1 MQVNFREIWYN
12 YRSEVVF
19 FIVLSAIVALS
30 TYLSQFIPEA
40 VFDNTITPIL
50 ITATVAT
57 ALIGVLLMLRR
68 NNGIKA
74 RKLFGWAL
82 LVWGLSDLVY
92 LIGWAAAPKQ
102 LMDMGATE
110 LTDYELL
117 LGNLLGWVMLLYP
130 TEALRPGWLTWK
142 TALWQLLPMCALVGL
157 DYIIPLNLSP
167 VIALYPYVLLL
178 LLFTHM
184 RAYRIWCEENY
195 STLDDI
201 DVRWIIRY
209 CCMLILVGVNYV
221 YMCYSHDHTRG
232 FTQQW
237 FVVFMMI
244 YSIEQIL
251 FRKDPWEGIKVE
263 SGELRDERNNR
274 SNECEIRSRLV
285 ESESVCQE
293 EANSQEPIANSLQ
306 RKALEHW
313 MRETKPYL
321 NPDFQLIDLRAVLP
335 MNRTYLSRF
344 LRDEFGCTFYQFVN
358 KYRIEEAKR
367 LMTEQPDLKIEDVA
381 IKSGFSSRSSF
392 TQTFTK
398 ETGFSPREW
407 NQKYHPA

>member
-1 MQVNFREIWYN
+1 MHVNFREIWYN

-19 FIVLSAIVALS
+19 FLILCAIVALS
-30 TYLSQFIPEA
+30 TYLSQFIPET

-50 ITATVAT
+50 ITVTVTIAFVG
-57 ALIGVLLMLRR
+57 AWVLFRR
-68 NNGIKA
+68 SGGIKA

-82 LVWGLSDLVY
+82 LVWGVSDLVY
-92 LIGWAAAPKQ
+92 LIGWTAAPHQ
-102 LMDMGATE
+102 VMDMGATQ

-117 LGNLLGWVMLLYP
+117 LGNVLGWVMLLYP

-142 TALWQLLPMCALVGL
+142 TALWQLLPMFALVGL
-157 DYIIPLNLSP
+157 DNCLPVHLSP
-167 VIALYPYVLLL
+167 IIACYPYVLLMF
-178 LLFTHM
+178 LFTHM

-201 DVRWIIRY
+201 DVRWLIRY

-237 FVVFMMI
+237 FVVFMMF

-251 FRKDPWEGIKVE
+251 FRKDPWEGVKPSVF
-263 SGELRDERNNR
+263 R
-274 SNECEIRSRLV
+274 SQPSA
-285 ESESVCQE
+285 ESEES
-293 EANSQEPIANSLQ
+293 NSQQDDNPSNGAANKHGVEKLLQ
-306 RKALEHW
+306 W
-313 MRETKPYL
+313 MTIEKPYL
-321 NPDFQLIDLRAVLP
+321 NPDFQLMDLRAVLP

-367 LMTEQPDLKIEDVA
+367 IMTEQPDLKMADVA
-381 IKSGFSSRSSF
+381 KQCGFSSQSVF
-392 TQTFTK
+392 AQTFSR
-398 ETGFSPREW
+398 ETGMSPREW
-407 NQKYHPA
+407 RCEGMKE

>member
-102 LMDMGATE
+102 LMDMGASD
-110 LTDYELL
+110 LTGYEML
-117 LGNLLGWVMLLYP
+117 LGNLLGWMMLLYP
-130 TEALRPGWLTWK
+130 TEALRPGWMTWK
-142 TALWQLLPMCALVGL
+142 IAMWQLLPMCALVGL
-157 DYIIPLNLSP
+157 DYLIPLNLSP

-178 LLFTHM
+178 LLFSHM
-184 RAYRIWCEENY
+184 HAYQVWCEENY

-209 CCMLILVGVNYV
+209 SLMLILIGVNYV
-221 YMCYSHDHTRG
+221 YICYSHDHTRG

-251 FRKDPWEGIKVE
+251 YRKDPWEGVKSERVNE
-263 SGELRDERNNR
+263 LTNEGKGLPVTGEDLNSPQDDKREAIN
-274 SNECEIRSRLV
+274 
-285 ESESVCQE
+285 SES
-293 EANSQEPIANSLQ
+293 AQ
-306 RKALEHW
+306 RLTRW

-321 NPDFQLIDLRAVLP
+321 NPDFQLMDLRHVLP

-344 LRDEFGCTFYQFVN
+344 IRDEFGCTFYQFVN

-407 NQKYHPA
+407 RKEKV

>member
-1 MQVNFREIWYN
+1 MQVYFREIWYN

-30 TYLSQFIPEA
+30 TYLSQFIPET

-57 ALIGVLLMLRR
+57 ALIGVLLMHRH

-82 LVWGLSDLVY
+82 LVWGLSDLIY

-102 LMDMGATE
+102 LMDMGASD
-110 LTDYELL
+110 LTGYEML
-117 LGNLLGWVMLLYP
+117 LGNLLGWMMLLYP
-130 TEALRPGWLTWK
+130 TEALRPGWMTWK
-142 TALWQLLPMCALVGL
+142 TALWQLLPMFALVGL
-157 DYIIPLNLSP
+157 DYLIPINLSP
-167 VIALYPYVLLL
+167 IIALYPYVLLA

-201 DVRWIIRY
+201 DVRWLIRY
-209 CCMLILVGVNYV
+209 CCMLILFGVNYV
-221 YMCYSHDHTRG
+221 YMCYSHDPTRG

-263 SGELRDERNNR
+263 SD
-274 SNECEIRSRLV
+274 
-285 ESESVCQE
+285 SVCQAAGRSVSDNGLSVE
-293 EANSQEPIANSLQ
+293 DGLSGSKRAGLLT
-306 RKALEHW
+306 RW

-321 NPDFQLIDLRAVLP
+321 NPDFQLMDLRAVLP

-367 LMTEQPDLKIEDVA
+367 LMTEQPELKIEDVA

>member
-1 MQVNFREIWYN
+1 MQVNFREIWYI

-57 ALIGVLLMLRR
+57 ALIGVLLMRR
-68 NNGIKA
+68 YHNGIKS

-102 LMDMGATE
+102 VMDMGATE
-110 LTDYELL
+110 LTNYELL
-117 LGNLLGWVMLLYP
+117 LGNLLGWVLLLYP

-142 TALWQLLPMCALVGL
+142 TALWQLLPICALVGL
-157 DYIIPLNLSP
+157 DYLIPLNLSP
-167 VIALYPYVLLL
+167 VIALYPYVLLV

-184 RAYRIWCEENY
+184 HAYQRWCEENY

-201 DVRWIIRY
+201 DVRWLIRY

-251 FRKDPWEGIKVE
+251 FRKDPWEGVKSERVNE
-263 SGELRDERNNR
+263 LTNEGKGLPVTGEDLNSPQDDKREAIN
-274 SNECEIRSRLV
+274 
-285 ESESVCQE
+285 SES
-293 EANSQEPIANSLQ
+293 AQ
-306 RKALEHW
+306 RLTRW

-321 NPDFQLIDLRAVLP
+321 NPDFQLMDLRHVLP

-344 LRDEFGCTFYQFVN
+344 IRDEFGYTFYQFVN

>member
-1 MQVNFREIWYN
+1 MQVNFREIWYI

-57 ALIGVLLMLRR
+57 ALIGVLLMYRR

-82 LVWGLSDLVY
+82 LVWGLSDLIY

-102 LMDMGATE
+102 LMDMGASD
-110 LTDYELL
+110 LTGYEML
-117 LGNLLGWVMLLYP
+117 LGNLLGWMMLLYP

-142 TALWQLLPMCALVGL
+142 TAMWQLLPMFALVGL
-157 DYIIPLNLSP
+157 DYLIPINLSP
-167 VIALYPYVLLL
+167 IIALYPYVLLA

-201 DVRWIIRY
+201 DVRWLIRY

-251 FRKDPWEGIKVE
+251 FRKDPWEGLKVE
-263 SGELRDERNNR
+263 SGEFL
-274 SNECEIRSRLV
+274 SP
-285 ESESVCQE
+285 SE
-293 EANSQEPIANSLQ
+293 N
-306 RKALEHW
+306 
-313 MRETKPYL
+313 
-321 NPDFQLIDLRAVLP
+321 
-335 MNRTYLSRF
+335 
-344 LRDEFGCTFYQFVN
+344 
-358 KYRIEEAKR
+358 
-367 LMTEQPDLKIEDVA
+367 DLKVWRVE
-381 IKSGFSSRSSF
+381 RSL
-392 TQTFTK
+392 
-398 ETGFSPREW
+398 
-407 NQKYHPA
+407 